1 MGEKLLKPKQVAKE
15 LQIHINTL
23 YRYIDEGRLKAV
35 RMGGLLRI
43 KETDLDDFISGNS
56 GGINK

>member
-1 MGEKLLKPKQVAKE
+1 MLDELYTTKKAAEKLH
-15 LQIHINTL
+15 IHINTL

-43 KETDLDDFISGNS
+43 KETDLDDFISGNPKE
-56 GGINK
+56 I